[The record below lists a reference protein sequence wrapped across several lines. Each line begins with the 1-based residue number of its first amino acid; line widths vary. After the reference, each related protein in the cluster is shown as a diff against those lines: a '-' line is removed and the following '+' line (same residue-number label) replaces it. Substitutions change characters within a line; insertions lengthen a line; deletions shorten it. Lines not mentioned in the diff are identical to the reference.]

1 MNGIRS
7 FMKFV
12 YPKLQNIFGVK
23 TTDKDV
29 EEFMINLV
37 KDTMEYREKN
47 NISRKDL
54 LQLMIQL
61 RNTGNVHNEDVWD
74 TTIADGKFYFQ
85 QFLFRLSIFT
95 SFKENN
101 KKLTLNEMAAQAWI
115 FYLAGTFGMSS
126 EYKIIT

>member
-23 TTDKDV
+23 TADKDV
-29 EEFMINLV
+29 EEFMIKLV

-74 TTIADGKFYFQ
+74 TTIADGIIILNNFFSLYQ
-85 QFLFRLSIFT
+85 SILP
-95 SFKENN
+95 FKTTT
-101 KKLTLNEMAAQAWI
+101 K
-115 FYLAGTFGMSS
+115 S
-126 EYKIIT
+126 